1 MAAHSVKGDAAVAQ
15 RTTTPQAEP
24 QLCACCKVHPVT
36 TGEHPTVDIS
46 RVRGRAHHDNPAVA
60 HVASVALAF
69 ATEVEDWK
77 RMAAGATDPQQ
88 AENYRKHAA
97 VATALVHQ
105 LSIVV
110 QDAEAVNQP

>member
-1 MAAHSVKGDAAVAQ
+1 MAHTRGEGDTAVAQ
-15 RTTTPQAEP
+15 SPTQQQPER

-36 TGEHPTVDIS
+36 AGAHPTVDIS
-46 RVRGRAHHDNPAVA
+46 RVRTRAHDEDPTIA

-77 RMAAGATDPQQ
+77 RLAAAATDPQQ

-105 LSIVV
+105 LSIIA
-110 QDAEAVNQP
+110 QDAEAVSKP